1 MMKALNNNSGHMESN
16 TKHSLLWLVLGTK
29 PCGNNMTEKN
39 ILTEQEL
46 DEIFCENLGFS
57 VGSEL
62 FKRASYDN
70 SALVEIGCLAQ
81 KAKQFSF
88 AKNIFA
94 LARRRGAEQAD
105 YYLALI
111 ARKRGR

>member
-1 MMKALNNNSGHMESN
+1 MLKTLNNNSGRMALNS
-16 TKHSLLWLVLGTK
+16 KHSLLWLVLGAR
-29 PCGNNMTEKN
+29 PYGNNMTNKN

-46 DEIFCENLGFS
+46 NEIFCENMGFS
-57 VGSEL
+57 VDYKL
-62 FKRASYDN
+62 CKRASYDN
-70 SALVEIGCLAQ
+70 AALVELGCIAQ
-81 KAKQFSF
+81 KANQLSF
-88 AKNIFA
+88 AKTIFA